1 MIVSKKLLSIS
12 TIIIVVIVTL
22 FMISYYSESRI
33 ITLKEQ
39 HYKQESRHLKDNLIN
54 LIEAKKK
61 ATTAIAISL
70 SSNTLLQ
77 EVLSDQN
84 SSIDLKDLLQR
95 VSLQLRNDTDYD
107 HVWIQLINKRGISK
121 ARSWVDKHGDSL
133 IDARNDIKEMIARPT
148 TMNIISTGKFS
159 MTFKSMVPIFNKK
172 KEFLGSIETIT
183 HFNSIIHELQKS
195 NIASLV
201 VVDKRY
207 QKQLSKAITKD
218 FIDGYY
224 VVNFH
229 LDKTIRNL
237 ANQKGIKML
246 INIQNYTIE
255 KDYFITTHSLKDL
268 YGKDMGYY
276 ILIKNLDDFEYKS
289 INNFLES
296 MRMIILIGLLLTLF
310 ILLVFYKRKHDIDQ
324 QRQYFKAIIDSTT
337 DMIIITDTHHP
348 IDVNQAFFEFFDE
361 FTTLQAFE
369 KVYGCVCNLFEKEE
383 GFLQKWMGEYSWVEY
398 VYHHPEIDHKV
409 KIVHRKHEHIFS
421 VNIKALGDLHH
432 QTYTL
437 VLTDIT
443 KMTRYHEELK
453 YLSQRDALTSIG
465 NREFFNQNI
474 TQEIADAKRYNTAI
488 SLIMFDI
495 DYFKL
500 INDTYGHDVG
510 DIVLI
515 ELAQSIQKL
524 LRASDIFC
532 RYGGEEFMIIV
543 PKATMHEASILAERI
558 RVHTQDLDIHPVEQ
572 TTISIGVTQFTN
584 YDSIDTLI
592 KRVDTALYQ
601 SKEGGRNRITVI

>member
-1 MIVSKKLLSIS
+1 MIN
-12 TIIIVVIVTL
+12 
-22 FMISYYSESRI
+22 YYSQTKI

-39 HYKQESRHLKDNLIN
+39 HYNQESKHLKDNLKG
-54 LIEAKKK
+54 LIDAKKK

-84 SSIDLKDLLQR
+84 SSTDLKELLKN
-95 VSLQLRNDTDYD
+95 VSLQLRKETDYD
-107 HVWIQLINKRGISK
+107 HVWIQLINKKGISM
-121 ARSWVDKHGDSL
+121 ARSWVNKQGDSL
-133 IDARNDIKEMIARPT
+133 LDIRNDIKEMIAKPA
-148 TMNIISTGKFS
+148 TMNTISTGKFS
-159 MTFKSMVPIFNKK
+159 MTFKSMIPIFNTDQ
-172 KEFLGSIETIT
+172 EFLGSIETIT

-195 NIASLV
+195 HIASLV
-201 VVDKRY
+201 VVDKKY
-207 QKQLSKAITKD
+207 HSQLSKSLTKN
-218 FIDGYY
+218 FINGYY
-224 VVNFH
+224 ILNFN
-229 LDKTIRNL
+229 LDTNIRDL
-237 ANQKGIKML
+237 AHQKGIEKL
-246 INIQNYTIE
+246 ISIE
-255 KDYFITTHSLKDL
+255 DYAIEEEYFITTHKIKDL
-268 YGKDMGYY
+268 HGDDMGYY
-276 ILIKNLDDFEYKS
+276 ILLKNLDDFEYKS
-289 INNFLES
+289 INDFLES
-296 MRMIILIGLLLTLF
+296 MRMIILFALLLTLF
-310 ILLVFYKRKHDIDQ
+310 ILLVLYKRKHDIDQ
-324 QRQYFKAIIDSTT
+324 QRHYFRAIIDSTT

-369 KVYGCVCNLFEKEE
+369 KVHGCVCNLFEKEE
-383 GFLQKWMGEYSWVEY
+383 GFLQKWMGEYSWIEY

-421 VNIKALGDLHH
+421 VNIKALGNRDDH
-432 QTYTL
+432 TYTL

-443 KMTRYHEELK
+443 KMIRYHEELK

-474 TQEIADAKRYNTAI
+474 TQEVADAKRYGTAL

-495 DYFKL
+495 DHFKL

-510 DIVLI
+510 DIVLV

-532 RYGGEEFMIIV
+532 RYGGEEFMVIV
-543 PKATMHEASILAERI
+543 PKASIKEASILAERI
-558 RVHTQDLDIHPVEQ
+558 RVHTQKLKMDPVEQ
-572 TTISIGVTQFTN
+572 TTISIGVTQFTTH
-584 YDSIDTLI
+584 DSIETLI

-601 SKEGGRNRITVI
+601 SKEGGRDMITTI